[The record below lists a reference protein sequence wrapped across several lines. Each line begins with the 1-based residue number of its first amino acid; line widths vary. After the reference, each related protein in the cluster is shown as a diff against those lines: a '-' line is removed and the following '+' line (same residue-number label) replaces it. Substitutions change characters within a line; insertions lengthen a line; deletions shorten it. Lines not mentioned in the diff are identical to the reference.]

1 MHLYERAIVRE
12 VQNLINANQYS
23 KAITAAFTK
32 GILVRE
38 VFEDEIHSVKA
49 GLILTESAARWDLVG
64 N

>member
-1 MHLYERAIVRE
+1 MLQPSAPE
-12 VQNLINANQYS
+12 
-23 KAITAAFTK
+23 AITAAFTK